1 MIKLLIKPLIYFN
14 RHLSI
19 LLVILTTVIIYSCA
33 SIPKNIEP
41 DEGPTYREEDLGDA
55 YTQMGAMFF
64 VDGKF
69 DIAMEQFQ
77 KALKEDIGKYGKI
90 HSKIARDY
98 FNIGTVH
105 IAKGNTTDGL
115 SYYKTVKEICEN
127 DTDKLCS
134 VIMEMINRNLNMIEH
149 YEKRRN
155 MGI

>member
-41 DEGPTYREEDLGDA
+41 DEDLGDA
-55 YTQMGAMFF
+55 YAQMGAMFF

-77 KALKEDIGKYGKI
+77 KALKEDIKKYSKI
-90 HSKIARDY
+90 HPKIARDY

-115 SYYKTVKEICEN
+115 SYYKSVREICED
-127 DTDKLCS
+127 DTSKLCS
-134 VIMEMINRNLNMIEH
+134 EIMEMMKRNLNMVE
-149 YEKRRN
+149 YNEKRRN